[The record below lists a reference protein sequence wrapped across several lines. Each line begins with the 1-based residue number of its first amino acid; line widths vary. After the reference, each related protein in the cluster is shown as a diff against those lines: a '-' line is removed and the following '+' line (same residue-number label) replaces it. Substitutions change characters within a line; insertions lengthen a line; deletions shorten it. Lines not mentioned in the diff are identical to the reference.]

1 MVFNCIAKVMAI
13 GFLILSVIAAATEGA
28 YIRSAGVRN
37 LFRRLRITL
46 RELSPL
52 GSAAIAAVYVI
63 ISLKLKNADMWL
75 TVNVLAVF
83 AAGSAIL
90 NFYRI
95 HGFASPKRRR
105 KKKRGLLS
113 VSEVEEVQEVGCVR
127 NVGEL
132 EELTRLDA
140 GESAE

>member
-13 GFLILSVIAAATEGA
+13 GFLILSVIAAATEVA
-28 YIRSAGVRN
+28 YIRSAAVRN
-37 LFRRLRITL
+37 FFRRLRITL

-52 GSAAIAAVYVI
+52 GAAVIAAVYVI

-83 AAGSAIL
+83 AAGFAIL

-113 VSEVEEVQEVGCVR
+113 VNEVGEVKETGEVK

-132 EELTRLDA
+132 KELIRIDA
-140 GESAE
+140 GKSAE